1 MGRFVWV
8 CVCLLAGCG
17 RLGFDAAG
25 HAGSGSAIVFPDGG
39 VPSTGTCGTS
49 VLVQDGFDS
58 GMPGPQFQLGSA
70 SGLTV
75 SETGSHLQVDF
86 AASVGANTYTEYDS
100 QQMYPEE
107 GLCASIEILRVPN
120 GDGNVYMK
128 LATASLDQVVEL
140 FEHGGS
146 IDLRTHANKK
156 VTILA
161 TFPMDLAT
169 TRFWRMRQQGGVTYW
184 ETSADG
190 ASYVTQAQAAF
201 LSGDPVTF
209 ALGAGTFQ
217 SLSGGGAAWL
227 DSALL
232 TGP

>member
-1 MGRFVWV
+1 MGRLAWV
-8 CVCLLAGCG
+8 CVLAGCG
-17 RLGFDAAG
+17 RLGFDPAG
-25 HAGSGSAIVFPDGG
+25 HAGSGSAVVMPDGG
-39 VPSTGTCGTS
+39 APSTGACGAA
-49 VLVQDGFDS
+49 VLVEDGFDS
-58 GMPGPQFQLGSA
+58 GTPGPQFRLAAA

-86 AASVGANTYTEYDS
+86 AASVGASTYTEYDS
-100 QQMYPEE
+100 VARYPEE
-107 GLCASIEILRVPN
+107 GLCASIEILRIPS

-146 IDLRTHANKK
+146 IDLRTHAKNK

-161 TFPMDLAT
+161 TVPMDLQA

-190 ASYVTQAQAAF
+190 ATYTTQAQAAF
-201 LSGDPVTF
+201 LSGDPVML

-217 SLSGGGAAWL
+217 ALSDGGAAWL

>member
-1 MGRFVWV
+1 MGRLAWVWV
-8 CVCLLAGCG
+8 CVLAACG
-17 RLGFDAAG
+17 RLGFDPSG
-25 HAGSGSAIVFPDGG
+25 HAGSGSAMEVPDGG

-58 GMPGPQFQLGSA
+58 GMPGPQFALASA

-75 SETGSHLQVDF
+75 SETGSHLQIDF
-86 AASVGANTYTEYDS
+86 AASVGGNTYTEYDS
-100 QQMYPEE
+100 AVMYPEE
-107 GLCASIEILRVPN
+107 GLCASIEILRIPN

-146 IDLRTHANKK
+146 IDLRTHAKNK

-161 TFPMDLAT
+161 SVPMDLAA
-169 TRFWRMRQQGGVTYW
+169 TRFWRLRQQGGITYW

-190 ASYVTQAQAAF
+190 TTYFTQAQAPF
-201 LSGDPVTF
+201 LSGDPVGF
-209 ALGAGTFQ
+209 VLGAGTFQ
-217 SLSGGGAAWL
+217 PLTDGGAAWL